1 MTRCLYVLI
10 IDQRHNNSLSQV
22 HKTFFVSALTTEQ
35 INAWS
40 KKGKCWQR
48 LKNASHNSNLKCFHA
63 YFENCRFQVFKTKE
77 KTIN

>member
-1 MTRCLYVLI
+1 MVPLLI
-10 IDQRHNNSLSQV
+10 NDQRHNNSLSQV

-40 KKGKCWQR
+40 KKGKYSEE
-48 LKNASHNSNLKCFHA
+48 KNASHNSTLKCFHA
-63 YFENCRFQVFKTKE
+63 YCHFQVFKTKE